1 MALRILVVD
10 DHDISRRIVRAM
22 VRTRPKWSICGEA
35 EDGTTG
41 VQKFETLKPD
51 VVVLDLSLPDITG
64 IEAAQLM
71 SSADPAVPVI
81 LFTVLETHGITDIA
95 KQAGIKAVVP
105 KTEAWDL
112 IPTIEAEVSRSN
124 QQTH

>member
-10 DHDISRRIVRAM
+10 DHDISRRVVRAM

-35 EDGTTG
+35 EDGATG

-71 SSADPAVPVI
+71 SSADPTVPRNPV
-81 LFTVLETHGITDIA
+81 HGI
-95 KQAGIKAVVP
+95 G
-105 KTEAWDL
+105 
-112 IPTIEAEVSRSN
+112 N
-124 QQTH
+124 